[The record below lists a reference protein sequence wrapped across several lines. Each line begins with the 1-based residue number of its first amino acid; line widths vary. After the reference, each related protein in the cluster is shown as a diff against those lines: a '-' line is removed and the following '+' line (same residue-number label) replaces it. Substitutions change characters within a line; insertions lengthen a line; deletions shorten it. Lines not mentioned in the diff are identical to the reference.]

1 MKKISVLFIV
11 LGLLSMVASCVV
23 SSQGPVYQ
31 ERSDHHKQDI
41 FYERIENQQRR
52 INQGIESGELTRK
65 EAGMLQDNLNW
76 IRDKYL
82 RMTADGILTQNE
94 QERLDKMLD
103 KNSEMIRNKKHNPA
117 KQLYDAD
124 VQDRIDSQ
132 QRRIDQ
138 GLASRELNR
147 READIVQDNLN
158 EIRRRYAKMRED
170 GVLTIKELEKL
181 DKMLDENSK
190 MISRKEHN
198 RDYNI
203 KRIY

>member
-1 MKKISVLFIV
+1 MKKIFVLFIV
-11 LGLLSMVASCVV
+11 LSLSSIVTSCVAS
-23 SSQGPVYQ
+23 SQEPLYQ
-31 ERSDHHKQDI
+31 DRHTYQKQNI
-41 FYERIENQQRR
+41 FHERIENQQRR
-52 INQGIESGELTRK
+52 INQGIKSGELTRK

-76 IRDKYL
+76 IRDKYA

-103 KNSEMIRNKKHNPA
+103 KNSEMIKNKKHNPVR
-117 KQLYDAD
+117 KLYDDD
-124 VQDRIDSQ
+124 VQDRIDRQ

-138 GLASRELNR
+138 GLASGELTR
-147 READIVQDNLN
+147 HEANIVQDNLR
-158 EIRRRYAKMRED
+158 EVQRRYAKMKKD
-170 GVLTIKELEKL
+170 GVLTIKELERL

-190 MISRKEHN
+190 MIYRKEHN